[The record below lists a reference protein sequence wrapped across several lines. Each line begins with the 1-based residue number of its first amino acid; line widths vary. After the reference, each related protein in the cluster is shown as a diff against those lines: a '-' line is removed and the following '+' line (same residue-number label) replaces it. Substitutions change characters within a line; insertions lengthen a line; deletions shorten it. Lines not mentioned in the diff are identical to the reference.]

1 MFSYHLVQ
9 REAVVDTR
17 RQRDQVPFSHGN
29 PDPPVLLVPDIKV
42 GLAVQDVADLV
53 VQVEVLL
60 EEHLQLQEKQET
72 SHSLQIELT
81 FQFQHRRR
89 SSDPG
94 IFNTRIKSGASLRYT
109 SLTWCNDGGGRSP
122 QPASISAQLDSEVL
136 QTPLHAIMCCH
147 SEV

>member
-17 RQRDQVPFSHGN
+17 RQRDQVPFSHGD
-29 PDPPVLLVPDIKV
+29 PDPPVLLVPDVKV
-42 GLAVQDVADLV
+42 GLAVQDVAYLV

-89 SSDPG
+89 PSDPG

-109 SLTWCNDGGGRSP
+109 WCSDGGRRSP

-136 QTPLHAIMCCH
+136 QTQTPLHAIMRCH